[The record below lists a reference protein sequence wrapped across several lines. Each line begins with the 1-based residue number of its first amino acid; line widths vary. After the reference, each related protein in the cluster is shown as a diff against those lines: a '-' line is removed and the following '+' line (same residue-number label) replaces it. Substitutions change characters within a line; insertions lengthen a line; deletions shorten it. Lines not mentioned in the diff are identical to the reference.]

1 MTTLTKEEME
11 QLEKECPMVDIGF
24 DPEEIDGRGIIE
36 EDNAEAVETEE
47 IVEEEA
53 E

>member
-11 QLEKECPMVDIGF
+11 QLEKECPMDDLGF
-24 DPEEIDGRGIIE
+24 DPDEIDGRGIIE
-36 EDNAEAVETEE
+36 EDETETETVETEE
-47 IVEEEA
+47 EA

>member
-36 EDNAEAVETEE
+36 EDETEE

-53 E
+53 

>member
-11 QLEKECPMVDIGF
+11 QLEKECPMVDVGF
-24 DPEEIDGRGIIE
+24 DPEEIDGRGVIE
-36 EDNAEAVETEE
+36 EDNTET
-47 IVEEEA
+47 EEEA

>member
-11 QLEKECPMVDIGF
+11 QLEKECPMDNLGF

-36 EDNAEAVETEE
+36 EDETEK
-47 IVEEEA
+47 EA

>member
-11 QLEKECPMVDIGF
+11 QLEKECPMVDVGF
-24 DPEEIDGRGIIE
+24 DLEEIDGRGIIE
-36 EDNAEAVETEE
+36 EDETEE
-47 IVEEEA
+47 NVEEEA

>member
-1 MTTLTKEEME
+1 MTILTKEEME
-11 QLEKECPMVDIGF
+11 QLEKECPMDDLGF

-36 EDNAEAVETEE
+36 EDNTETVEVEE
-47 IVEEEA
+47 TEEEA

>member
-11 QLEKECPMVDIGF
+11 QLEKECPMVDVGF

-36 EDNAEAVETEE
+36 EDETETVE
-47 IVEEEA
+47 VEETEEEA